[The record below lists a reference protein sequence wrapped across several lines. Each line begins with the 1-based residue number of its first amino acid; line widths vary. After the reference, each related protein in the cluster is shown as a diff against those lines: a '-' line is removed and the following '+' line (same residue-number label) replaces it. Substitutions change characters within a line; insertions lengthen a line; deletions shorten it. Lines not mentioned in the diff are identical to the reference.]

1 MRKGSM
7 PAFALAAAMALSLT
21 WSVNGASE
29 DTLPALT
36 LRNSYGTLVFSE
48 EEYRYC
54 YETVLEQVMRSA
66 GEYLSFLK
74 LDPEKP
80 LSEQECPISQDD
92 ISWEEYLI
100 SQTTDMLTDMGA
112 VALESGWNA
121 GTGEDVP
128 EEETSAQEAIGEEY
142 QTEQKTIGEEC
153 RTEQKTAEEENQAEK
168 PGQRIASLYEAMQ
181 TRLSQVRAEASF
193 SEEDLEDYFREHLHE
208 FRGVTYLLAY
218 VDGAGYGGSSAKAI
232 VEQLEQAE
240 NAGVFERLTLE
251 LTGAGVSR
259 IENIREPEMGNPEAQ
274 DVQWLLSDE
283 RSPGDVYTG
292 QTGGNY
298 FVLYYLTQDDQGFGV
313 DAEGPWKTQVENAM
327 RDAACARYLSQLR
340 SDIQLEI
347 GPGLAP
353 AVKQK

>member
-21 WSVNGASE
+21 WRVNGEAE

-36 LRNSYGTLVFSE
+36 VQNSYGTIVFSE
-48 EEYRYC
+48 KEYRYC
-54 YETVLEQVMRSA
+54 YESVLEQVIHSA
-66 GEYLSFLK
+66 GEYLPFLK

-121 GTGEDVP
+121 GTGEDVQ
-128 EEETSAQEAIGEEY
+128 EEKTSAQETIREEY
-142 QTEQKTIGEEC
+142 QTEQESSGK
-153 RTEQKTAEEENQAEK
+153 ENQAEK
-168 PGQRIASLYEAMQ
+168 PEQRIASLYEAMQ

-193 SEEDLEDYFREHLHE
+193 SEEELKDYFREHLHE
-208 FRGVTYLLAY
+208 FRGMTYLLAY

-240 NAGVFERLTLE
+240 NAEVFERLTLE

-259 IENIREPEMGNPEAQ
+259 IENIHEPEMGNPEAE
-274 DVQWLLSDE
+274 DVRWLLSDE
-283 RSPGDVYTG
+283 RSPGDVYSG

-298 FVLYYLTQDDQGFGV
+298 FVLYYLTQDDQGFGM
-313 DAEGPWKTQVENAM
+313 DAEGLWKTQAENAM
-327 RDAACARYLSQLR
+327 RDTVCAEYLSQLR
-340 SDIQLEI
+340 SEI
-347 GPGLAP
+347 LTESGPGLAL
-353 AVKQK
+353 AVRQK